1 MAVNNGIYLATKCY
15 WSFVVGSDVSL
26 PVDPS
31 LTAETITM
39 SSLVDVTSGSYSSTP
54 VKQAA
59 IVAAEGLPPV
69 STKLLDKIQKWEFV
83 ELVSL
88 LTHDTHGQSRGDT
101 LTITQ
106 DGQSMVVRQ
115 QDESLGR
122 KKITDITIW
131 V

>member
-1 MAVNNGIYLATKCY
+1 MLLVYTLGP
-15 WSFVVGSDVSL
+15 FVVGSDVSL

-39 SSLVDVTSGSYSSTP
+39 PSLVDVTGGSYSSTS

-59 IVAAEGLPPV
+59 KVIAEGLPPV

-88 LTHDTHGQSRGDT
+88 LTHDTHGQ
-101 LTITQ
+101 
-106 DGQSMVVRQ
+106 
-115 QDESLGR
+115 
-122 KKITDITIW
+122 
-131 V
+131 

>member
-1 MAVNNGIYLATKCY
+1 M
-15 WSFVVGSDVSL
+15 
-26 PVDPS
+26 P
-31 LTAETITM
+31 
-39 SSLVDVTSGSYSSTP
+39 SLVDVTSGSYSSTL

-59 IVAAEGLPPV
+59 IVIVEGLPPV

-83 ELVSL
+83 ELVNL

-106 DGQSMVVRQ
+106 DGRSMVVRQ

-122 KKITDITIW
+122 KKITDITT
-131 V
+131 